1 MLTRF
6 EYILPQVLWEAVNG
20 WASSLS
26 HHIWENK
33 AQTDYHYMESLHL
46 WTKIN
51 QMTLDEEL
59 LRKHESDRAIAN
71 KNLTQFF

>member
-1 MLTRF
+1 
-6 EYILPQVLWEAVNG
+6 
-20 WASSLS
+20 
-26 HHIWENK
+26 
-33 AQTDYHYMESLHL
+33 MESLHL